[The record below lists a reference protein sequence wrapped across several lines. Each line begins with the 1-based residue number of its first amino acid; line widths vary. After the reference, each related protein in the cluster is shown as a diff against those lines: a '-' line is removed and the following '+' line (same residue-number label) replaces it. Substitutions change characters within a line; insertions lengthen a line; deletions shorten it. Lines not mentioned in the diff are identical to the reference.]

1 MWMISAVLALLGA
14 AALLL
19 RARWPVAASFFLGA
33 AVAVVNLRWMEYS
46 VRRMFDAQ
54 LGQGRGSKRLLW
66 KALLRYAF
74 LGAVAYVIFKGYFVS
89 VTAFLV
95 GLFVPIAALMIEA
108 AYEMIVALRS

>member
-1 MWMISAVLALLGA
+1 MWMISAALGFIGA
-14 AALLL
+14 AALWF
-19 RARWPVAASFFLGA
+19 RSGWQMAASLFLGA
-33 AVAVVNLRWMEYS
+33 AVAIVNLRWMEFS

-54 LGQGRGSKRLLW
+54 LGERRGSKRLVW

-89 VTAFLV
+89 VRAFLV